1 MLAEPGP
8 VPVGPHGGR
17 GATAVRAEP
26 ATSAAVPLVHER
38 RAAPGQAAQAEP
50 VALTIHDEPGQRPR
64 RRRLDLSQDVVQR
77 ARAVRARRGEPPDG
91 RGLGAGRR
99 AQEGADRHRLQ
110 EGGHGVG
117 AVAGAVRREDRT
129 QAPRPSAQPPGE
141 HEALAHG
148 ERIRSA
154 EPVLLQQ
161 CGVVL
166 GVAVAPRHPDQAGRE
181 SGTGQGLS
189 THAHG
194 TIAHPGPDGAR
205 GRPQPLRPPSPA
217 LPRPP
222 GGRPPPQRRARET
235 SRSAVVA
242 ATTPSA

>member
-1 MLAEPGP
+1 MTITAAETQSLTAE
-8 VPVGPHGGR
+8 
-17 GATAVRAEP
+17 ATAV
-26 ATSAAVPLVHER
+26 
-38 RAAPGQAAQAEP
+38 
-50 VALTIHDEPGQRPR
+50 
-64 RRRLDLSQDVVQR
+64 
-77 ARAVRARRGEPPDG
+77 
-91 RGLGAGRR
+91 
-99 AQEGADRHRLQ
+99 
-110 EGGHGVG
+110 
-117 AVAGAVRREDRT
+117 
-129 QAPRPSAQPPGE
+129 
-141 HEALAHG
+141 LA
-148 ERIRSA
+148 A

-222 GGRPPPQRRARET
+222 GGRPPQRRARET